1 MEKKRSRSVLWATA
15 AVLFGVLFV
24 FNRLAPLIAD
34 DYSYCQSWADWS
46 QISSPLQIPASMAA
60 HYFDHG
66 GRILVHGIGQ
76 LLLLLPGW
84 LFDLL
89 NAGVFVG
96 FSCILYSFGFRRKEY
111 SPLAYALLAVG
122 MWLYIPE
129 FAQTSLWLIGSANYL
144 WGTAI
149 SMGWLLCFWRLAERD
164 APAGPA
170 RTAGMTAGAFL
181 AGFCN
186 ENTSA
191 AVLLAAGLLM
201 LILLL
206 ERRRWRLWMITSCA
220 SGFVG
225 WVIMVMA
232 PGNDA
237 RAAREG
243 VNSSLSLDVLYARF
257 VNCTNVLQDTMQEML
272 LACGVL
278 FVLALALRV
287 SRGVLLR
294 GAALLVSGLACTY
307 AMMGAPYLSARSM
320 MGTFGLLAA
329 ACMVLLRPVL
339 HTGVRAA
346 AAAAVG
352 AGAVVCAFS
361 VILSGNRCLQ
371 DRMLWQQ
378 RQTEVMAQ
386 AAQGVSDI
394 TTFSIAS
401 TDRYSVFSTLV
412 DLTDDPDHWANNGYR
427 QFYGI
432 GSVTATEARYSA

>member
-1 MEKKRSRSVLWATA
+1 MEKKRSRNALWAVA
-15 AVLFGVLFV
+15 ILLFGVLFV

-60 HYFDHG
+60 HYVDHG
-66 GRILVHGIGQ
+66 GRVLVHGIGQ

-89 NAGVFVG
+89 NAAVFVG
-96 FSCILYSFGFRRKEY
+96 FGCILYSFGFRRKEY
-111 SPLAYALLAVG
+111 SPLAYGLLAVG

-129 FAQTSLWLIGSANYL
+129 FAQTSLWLIGSVNYL

-149 SMGWLLCFWRLAERD
+149 SMGWLLCFWRLSERD
-164 APAGPA
+164 APAGPV
-170 RTAGMTAGAFL
+170 RTICITAGAFL
-181 AGFCN
+181 AGLCN

-206 ERRRWRLWMITSCA
+206 ERRRWRLWMITSCI
-220 SGFVG
+220 SGFAG
-225 WVIMVMA
+225 WVVMVAA
-232 PGNDA
+232 PGNAA

-243 VNSSLSLDVLYARF
+243 VNSALSFEVLYNRFIDCTDVL
-257 VNCTNVLQDTMQEML
+257 QSTMKEML

-278 FVLALALRV
+278 FVAAMALGA
-287 SRGVLLR
+287 SRGMLLR

-307 AMMGAPYLSARSM
+307 AMMGAPYLSPRSM

-339 HTGVRAA
+339 HTSMRAV

-352 AGAVVCAFS
+352 AGVVVCAFS
-361 VILSGNRCLQ
+361 VVLSGNRCLK
-371 DRMLWQQ
+371 DRLLWQK

-386 AAQGVSDI
+386 AAQGSSDI

-427 QFYGI
+427 HFYGI
-432 GSVTATEARYSA
+432 DSVTATEARYSA